1 MFDFADV
8 FRKFEKE
15 GKFFCLAGQSNQA
28 VTGMFNLYRASQV
41 RFPGEKILEDARTF
55 SRGFLREKQIAKQ
68 LLDKWII
75 ANDLPGEVIYSYS
88 FLLRPFY
95 CRNYKGLLCFNVL
108 RLTYDYVQVNYAL
121 DFPWYASLPRIET
134 RFYLSHYGGE
144 QDVWI
149 GKTLYRCVSS

>member
-1 MFDFADV
+1 MHHGTNIDWLNRLLDVTSYISILTSIFNFADV

-41 RFPGEKILEDARTF
+41 SFPGEKILEDARTF

-75 ANDLPGEVIYSYS
+75 ASDLPGEVTYSYS
-88 FLLRPFY
+88 FLLHLFIVKKK
-95 CRNYKGLLCFNVL
+95 KGC
-108 RLTYDYVQVNYAL
+108 
-121 DFPWYASLPRIET
+121 S
-134 RFYLSHYGGE
+134 
-144 QDVWI
+144 
-149 GKTLYRCVSS
+149 VSM